1 MATLNPTPAD
11 SIVVL
16 DALTEKL
23 KKLHAMMIMT
33 YGNAADAFNGLN
45 DEHRDNYL
53 WACATMVE
61 ESSALAESL
70 RPAAVQVQA

>member
-1 MATLNPTPAD
+1 MADTNNTPVNTMGV
-11 SIVVL
+11 I

-23 KKLHAMMIMT
+23 NKLHAMMIMT

-53 WACATMVE
+53 WACASLVE
-61 ESSALAESL
+61 ESRALAESL
-70 RPAAVQVQA
+70 SQAAVQTN